1 LTDCKDWY
9 EKTQKVIFIEE
20 LSNYPVELKQIYIS
34 SLKRAAEYLGT
45 AEKLNTE
52 KFYLEWKNRLIENEL
67 LNINDYSV
75 IDPMWCDYAEKRFY
89 AGQFMLQL
97 KTFLPKYEKE
107 LNELWDIFGK
117 RINGLM
123 YQYIDKV
130 DLAPGAD
137 CQTINI
143 SKLNDETVRKEMCEL
158 IARCE
163 EEERKAADIISKIAS
178 CI

>member
-1 LTDCKDWY
+1 
-9 EKTQKVIFIEE
+9 
-20 LSNYPVELKQIYIS
+20 
-34 SLKRAAEYLGT
+34 
-45 AEKLNTE
+45 
-52 KFYLEWKNRLIENEL
+52 
-67 LNINDYSV
+67 
-75 IDPMWCDYAEKRFY
+75 
-89 AGQFMLQL
+89 MLQL

-107 LNELWDIFGK
+107 LNELWNIFGK

-143 SKLNDETVRKEMCEL
+143 SKLNDETVRKEMCEI